1 MQAEK
6 DRLLYVAATRAQSAF
21 IATDFTLKD
30 GGDSSE
36 NHAVNL
42 LSHINEEIQIGSGQD
57 ADGNFIVDSQA
68 KNSKKEVINNRE
80 DVEKLYVQGFNER
93 VFNVESL
100 QASYKIERPSSAETK
115 HINITDVKSQIDKE
129 RAAHIGTIVHRFME
143 LRVLNRN
150 LESANE
156 NCINQVV

>member
-1 MQAEK
+1 MQSEK

-30 GGDSSE
+30 GGVSSE

-57 ADGNFIVDSQA
+57 ADGNFIVDA
-68 KNSKKEVINNRE
+68 TTKNSQKEAINNRE
-80 DVEKLYVQGFNER
+80 EVEKLYNQGFNNR
-93 VFNVESL
+93 VFNVECL
-100 QASYKIERPSSAETK
+100 QASYKIERPSSAEIK
-115 HINITDVKSQIDKE
+115 HINITDVKSQIDKK
-129 RAAHIGTIVHRFME
+129 RAAHIGTIAHRFME

-150 LESANE
+150 IENANE
-156 NCINQVV
+156 NCINQVI